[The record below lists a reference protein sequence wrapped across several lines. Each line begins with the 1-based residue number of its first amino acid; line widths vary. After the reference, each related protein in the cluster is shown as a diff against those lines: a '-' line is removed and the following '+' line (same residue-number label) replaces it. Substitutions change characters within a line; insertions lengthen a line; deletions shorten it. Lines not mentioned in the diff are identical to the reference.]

1 MIERLRELR
10 TNLFAHGLT
19 IGTVEHCT
27 SGLLGASI
35 SSVLGLSNYYRG
47 TIVVVDSNQLEKL
60 LEPSTDSNNACPF
73 VSSQTAFQ
81 MALHGLYKLNV
92 NICVGIVGEV
102 MPTLFNEGLIG
113 KIYICF
119 AISNEN
125 GISFK
130 YRKIDVN
137 GTRGENIEMAINES
151 IALLNAYLSTL
162 EEED

>member
-1 MIERLRELR
+1 MVERLRELR

-47 TIVVVDSNQLEKL
+47 TFVIVDYNQLEKL
-60 LEPSTDSNNACPF
+60 LDPTTNENEAISFNSP
-73 VSSQTAFQ
+73 QTACQ
-81 MALHGLYKLNV
+81 MALNGLYKLNV

-102 MPTLFNEGLIG
+102 MPSVFSNGESG
-113 KIYICF
+113 KICICI
-119 AISNEN
+119 AISN
-125 GISFK
+125 GSQISFK
-130 YRKIDVN
+130 YSKIDVN
-137 GTRGENIEMAINES
+137 GSRGENIETAINES
-151 IALLNAYLSTL
+151 LALLNAYLSNL